1 VLQGYGVHAET
12 APFDLQQGVL
22 QGLQVLGFFEQ
33 GDQHDPLQPVYGELL
48 QAWPAAATAMEQ
60 APGFCRRVSQGS
72 EQVGVQ
78 GSEGVWGHR

>member
-1 VLQGYGVHAET
+1 MLQGHGVHAEA
-12 APFDLQQGVL
+12 APLDLQQGVL
-22 QGLQVLGFFEQ
+22 EGLQVLGFFEQ
-33 GDQHDPLQPVYGELL
+33 GDQHHPLQPVHGELL

-60 APGFCRRVSQGS
+60 ASGFRGRVSQGS